1 MLLPEQIC
9 RVVGFALV
17 ALALAQ
23 DTQQLTRTCSLLTS
37 WPIPAFLPLGVAGA
51 LPEADA
57 PSTRPAAGAPI
68 TPGAP
73 GVTLPPHLGSLEE
86 DMLSS
91 GSQCLERPQ
100 ECSGLP

>member
-23 DTQQLTRTCSLLTS
+23 DIQQLPQAWSLLTS
-37 WPIPAFLPLGVAGA
+37 WPIPTFLPLGVAGA

-86 DMLSS
+86 DTLSS
-91 GSQCLERPQ
+91 GSQCLEHPQ

>member
-1 MLLPEQIC
+1 M
-9 RVVGFALV
+9 

-23 DTQQLTRTCSLLTS
+23 DVQQLPRAWPLLTS

-86 DMLSS
+86 DTLSS
-91 GSQCLERPQ
+91 GSQRLERPQ